1 MIASIVTVGDELLN
15 GQTVD
20 TNSAWLGEKL
30 NEIGVTLSLKLSV
43 TDTMK
48 GIIDGLKFASQHS
61 DIILMTG
68 GLGPTK
74 DDITKEA
81 IAEYIGDQMSFSD
94 ETYERIA
101 GYFKS
106 RKRPMLEAH
115 KQQCYM
121 PSTATLV
128 NNPLGTAPGMWMT
141 HEDNIILSMPGV
153 PREMKG
159 IMSEGGL
166 AKIKALVTG
175 SHIEHYIIQTAGVG
189 ETTIAE
195 KIEDIIESFP
205 PELSIAYLPGVA
217 SVKLRLTAKGASHD
231 FVKRL
236 TESFGERVTERLGNM
251 VFGIGS
257 EKLPQALGKLCTQ
270 KKLVIAT
277 AESCTG
283 GGIGHQLTSIP
294 GSSRY
299 YTGSIVSY
307 SNELK
312 QNLLNVSSDT
322 LNNHGAVSEQ
332 TVTEMIY
339 GLVDATQCDVGVAVS
354 GIAGPGG
361 GSPEK
366 PVGTIWIAVGN
377 REKIKTRK
385 LQLVRNRKLNIDYT
399 IALAMNELRLF
410 IEGNF

>member
-20 TNSAWLGEKL
+20 TNSGWLGEKL

-43 TDTMK
+43 SDTMK
-48 GIIDGLKFASQHS
+48 GIIDGLNYASERS

-74 DDITKEA
+74 DDITKVA
-81 IAEYIGDQMSFSD
+81 IAEYIGDTMSFSD
-94 ETYERIA
+94 ATYERIA
-101 GYFKS
+101 GFFKA
-106 RKRPMLEAH
+106 RQRPMLEAH

-121 PSTATLV
+121 PSTALLV
-128 NNPLGTAPGMWMT
+128 NNPLGTAPGMWIS
-141 HEDNIILSMPGV
+141 HNDKIILSLPGV

-166 AKIKALVTG
+166 EKINALVEG
-175 SHIEHYIIQTAGVG
+175 SYINHYIIQTAGVG

-195 KIEDIIESFP
+195 KINDIIEDFP
-205 PELSIAYLPGVA
+205 PEISIAYLPGVA
-217 SVKLRLTAKGASHD
+217 SVKLRLT
-231 FVKRL
+231 VKATQQELAEKL
-236 TESFGERVTERLGNM
+236 TQTFGNRITERLGNM
-251 VFGIGS
+251 VYGLGS
-257 EKLPQALGKLCTQ
+257 IKLPQAIGKLCID
-270 KKLVIAT
+270 KELIIAT

-283 GGIGHQLTSIP
+283 GGIGHDLTSIA
-294 GSSRY
+294 GSSAY

-312 QNLLNVSSDT
+312 QKLLGVSSET
-322 LNNHGAVSEQ
+322 LRNHGAVSEEA
-332 TVTEMIY
+332 VRDMIH

-361 GSPEK
+361 GTPEK
-366 PVGTIWIAVGN
+366 PVGTIWIAIGN
-377 REKIKTRK
+377 QEKIKTRK
-385 LQLVRNRKLNIDYT
+385 LQLVRNRRLNIDYT
-399 IALAMNELRLF
+399 IVLAMNELRLF